1 MNPLHEALN
10 HLTRRQFFSGA
21 GLALGGVALN
31 WLAPRLGAAGAAPG
45 AAPGSRV
52 HPALA
57 GLPALCPDG
66 EAHHLPAHERRAL
79 AARHV

>member
-31 WLAPRLGAAGAAPG
+31 WLAPRLGAAGAAGG

-52 HPALA
+52 TLRWRDCPT
-57 GLPALCPDG
+57 LP
-66 EAHHLPAHERRAL
+66 RRRSASSTCT
-79 AARHV
+79 